1 MNFRIS
7 ILALLVVSSCGSKD
21 SDDTK
26 TGNVTLNLLPVAPSA
41 LGLSDFSMVDGTRAG
56 TFRDLSYTADTTANG
71 FNSLKMYFREVK
83 MCTSLSFPSGTGYTV
98 DGTCATV
105 YSNMT
110 DNYTTDAPTAAD
122 RTTMTSAG
130 DGKFYDVMS
139 KTELAKLNNGLA
151 IPVGTYKYG
160 IVETHPWVKMKARS
174 GSLCTRSGS
183 SETYDTG
190 GDGVKTYYSKADSL
204 ECPTAGA
211 EESLIYITNA
221 NTTFAFLKPFEV
233 KEGDNVILDLAF
245 NLNGEI
251 KSVEGNA
258 LGRGVLRNASK
269 ESGFYIPMIKM
280 SPAPRLTAESTK
292 TEVYTLGTSASKE
305 QIRIVIYYNSADTT
319 KAIQALNATVLT
331 TASSTIPKD
340 NTPIYSYKATQTG
353 QVVKLSSWDSSDVI
367 EFTRGAAGT
376 ATIYCTGTGGG
387 KALEECSGKTTTTL
401 TYAAPTTGTL

>member
-7 ILALLVVSSCGSKD
+7 ILALLVVSSCGKKED
-21 SDDTK
+21 DDTK

-71 FNSLKMYFREVK
+71 FNSLKMYFREIK
-83 MCTSLSFPSGTGYTV
+83 MCTSIAFSSGTGYTV
-98 DGTCATV
+98 DGPCASV
-105 YSNMT
+105 YSNTT

-130 DGKFYDVMS
+130 EGKFYDVMS

-151 IPVGTYKYG
+151 IPVGIYKYG

-183 SETYDTG
+183 SETFDTG
-190 GDGVKTYYSKADSL
+190 GDGIKTYYSTTASL
-204 ECPTAGA
+204 DCPTAGA

-233 KEGDNVILDLAF
+233 KEGENVTLDLAF

-258 LGRGVLRNASK
+258 AGRGVLRNTSK
-269 ESGFYIPMIKM
+269 ENGFYIPMIKM

-340 NTPIYSYKATQTG
+340 NTPIYSYQAPQTG
-353 QVVKLSSWDSSDVI
+353 PVVKLSSWDSSDVI

-376 ATIYCTGTGGG
+376 ATINCTGTGGG